1 MKIIRE
7 KRIREEFVAGGVEKI
22 VGQMIK
28 TITGEKES
36 KKRKWYRNIC
46 QETGRGRGV
55 IRANKMS
62 RMEYRRRADKGEIEG
77 VRRASW

>member
-36 KKRKWYRNIC
+36 KKRK
-46 QETGRGRGV
+46 
-55 IRANKMS
+55 
-62 RMEYRRRADKGEIEG
+62 
-77 VRRASW
+77 

>member
-7 KRIREEFVAGGVEKI
+7 KKIREEFVAGGVERI
-22 VGQMIK
+22 AGQMIK

-55 IRANKMS
+55 IRDKQMS
-62 RMEYRRRADKGEIEG
+62 RMEYRKRADKGEIEG
-77 VRRASW
+77 VRRAS